1 MGQDHHDRQLRDGQA
16 ARLGGARSGTAGR
29 DQSVWRDRRC
39 SSRGPENAER
49 PCGALRFKVAL
60 TRKLYGQGLSRD
72 DLITLYKFLDWGMTL
87 PEDLKIQYNQSIDEI
102 EKERNV
108 QILTSIEERGWKKGI
123 QQGMQASQ
131 AEVWR

>member
-1 MGQDHHDRQLRDGQA
+1 MGQDHHDLQLRDGQA

-49 PCGALRFKVAL
+49 PCGALRL
-60 TRKLYGQGLSRD
+60 QGCV
-72 DLITLYKFLDWGMTL
+72 
-87 PEDLKIQYNQSIDEI
+87 NA
-102 EKERNV
+102 

-131 AEVWR
+131 AEVWRKAKLEDAREMRAAQLDLDLI